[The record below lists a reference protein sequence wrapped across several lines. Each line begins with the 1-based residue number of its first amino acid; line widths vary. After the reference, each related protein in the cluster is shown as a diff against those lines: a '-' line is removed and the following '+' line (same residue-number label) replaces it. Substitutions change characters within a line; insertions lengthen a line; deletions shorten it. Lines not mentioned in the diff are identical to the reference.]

1 MCVIEQEEAEVH
13 TKVAAVLSRAPDIL
27 ADLHGY
33 QGAGEHIREV
43 SVCVCVCVFVHKNN
57 CVCLYSVYVAFF
69 VCEFVCVDVR
79 VCVYGMSECMNVYIQ

>member
-43 SVCVCVCVFVHKNN
+43 SVCVCVCM
-57 CVCLYSVYVAFF
+57 CV
-69 VCEFVCVDVR
+69 R
-79 VCVYGMSECMNVYIQ
+79 T